1 MSGHT
6 PGKWRVCTLAHPE
19 DRTVVVYG
27 PSFSDPV
34 ATGIARAGIDAS
46 EAHANAR
53 LIAAAPEMLDAL
65 RVLTAFAAAKT
76 CGVTPEEWALLV
88 KTGDGIPRVVAEA
101 RAAIANAVKS

>member
-53 LIAAAPEMLDAL
+53 LIAAAPDLLAAL
-65 RVLTAFAAAKT
+65 K
-76 CGVTPEEWALLV
+76 ALLV
-88 KTGDGIPRVVAEA
+88 LADEHGWGGSAWDDGWIDA
-101 RAAIANAVKS
+101 RAAISKAEGES